1 MARPERDRGG
11 ARRDRGG
18 RERRDGAPDDDRRES
33 VGATARAHLRA
44 IAGGL
49 LVGLPLLWTME
60 VWEDGA
66 VLDPAKL
73 LVLLA
78 IGFGVVVG
86 FNALAGFRRDRTW
99 IELLVDSVQALGLS
113 ALVAALALAV
123 LGRLDLSLGLQTIAG
138 RVAIEAIPVAFGMSL
153 AATVMGQQDGDAG
166 GPADEGDGGV
176 RADDESSDGP
186 VHRLVVA
193 GAGALYFALNIA
205 PTDEVRLLA
214 AASSPPQLLVAVAVS
229 LAVGLAI
236 VFHAEFRGGLRGA
249 SWREVGPLG
258 TPLGETAVVYV
269 LALLVS
275 LVLLWAFGSTDGATP
290 SAVLAQVVML
300 GIVAAFGAAAGRLL
314 LGSGPEP
321 GDAEGAGGAQRA
333 GAS

>member
-11 ARRDRGG
+11 GQRDRRDHGRLRQPPDEDRG
-18 RERRDGAPDDDRRES
+18 ES

-66 VLDPAKL
+66 VLDPAKM

-78 IGFGVVVG
+78 IGFAVVIG
-86 FNALAGFRRDRTW
+86 FNALSGFRRDRTW
-99 IELLVDSVQALGLS
+99 AALLVDSVQAMGLS

-123 LGRLDLSLGLQTIAG
+123 LGRLDLSLGPQPIAG
-138 RVAIEAIPVAFGMSL
+138 RVAIESIPVAFGMSL
-153 AATVMGQQDGDAG
+153 AATVMGQPDGDSG
-166 GPADEGDGGV
+166 GPADDGGGD
-176 RADDESSDGP
+176 AASDGSAR
-186 VHRLVVA
+186 RLVVA

-214 AASSPPQLLVAVAVS
+214 AASTPGQLLIAVGAS

-249 SWREVGPLG
+249 GWREVGPLR
-258 TPLGETAVVYV
+258 TPLGETAAAYV
-269 LALLVS
+269 LALAVS
-275 LVLLWAFGSTDGATP
+275 FVLLWAFGSTDGAAP
-290 SAVLAQVVML
+290 QAIVAQVVML

-314 LGSGPEP
+314 LGGQ
-321 GDAEGAGGAQRA
+321 AEGGGKSGRA
-333 GAS
+333 RASAS